1 MDLRVL
7 GAVAVCGLAWA
18 MPAWATPPVIV
29 EAPKCAHRKLDT
41 VEIEAGSRVSE
52 GTMDRMPTAVNYR
65 LAFNRLAEAAQ
76 EKGANAVVMRG
87 HRATYFTRDGRRSKQ
102 AVHVQLR
109 GAAILIEGDPADC
122 AMKLV
127 SPRDYTTRHDDP
139 RIVET
144 PSTQAYGE

>member
-7 GAVAVCGLAWA
+7 GAVALCGLMGA
-18 MPAWATPPVIV
+18 MPALATPPVIV
-29 EAPKCAHRKLDT
+29 EAPSCPHRKLDT

-52 GTMDRMPTAVNYR
+52 GTIDRMPTPVSYR
-65 LAFNRLAEAAQ
+65 LAFNRLAEVAQ
-76 EKGANAVVMRG
+76 EKGATAVVLRG

-109 GAAILIEGDPADC
+109 GAAILIEGDLADC

-127 SPRDYTTRHDDP
+127 SPRDYATRPDDP

-144 PSTQAYGE
+144 PSTQAYDD